1 MRVFRAAVLIGALS
15 PACAT
20 ETALRLYQG
29 PPRPSS
35 EIAFLRNKA
44 GYLWSIDGVKP
55 RCGICHATSL
65 ELLPGTHTV
74 SVEIGD
80 AGTGLAT
87 RPAAASFEAIAG
99 HTYELSAR
107 INVLGAAAGTD
118 VVPPARLFGWTPVI
132 EDVTFGTTVF
142 P

>member
-1 MRVFRAAVLIGALS
+1 MRVLGAAVLIGALS
-15 PACAT
+15 LACAS
-20 ETALRLYQG
+20 ETALRLYPG

-35 EIAFLRNKA
+35 EIAILRNKA

-55 RCGICHATSL
+55 RCGICHSTSL

-80 AGTGLAT
+80 AVTAT
-87 RPAAASFEAIAG
+87 RSAAASFEAIAG

-107 INVLGAAAGTD
+107 INVLGEAAGTD